1 MDKRE
6 STNLNTHND
15 LDKNK
20 KGKSN
25 ALIYLGIVVVV
36 ALVVYIALSN
46 LSSGKAS
53 INVLLSAPNSTNL
66 YPLNT
71 TRFILQV
78 NNTGSSYI
86 KNLDVGFYL
95 GNGTLSVY
103 NVSLPPGKGARIPI
117 NYTYA
122 IAGTYNF
129 KAIVD
134 PGSIFNFTNN
144 SIKTYKYRP
153 YNYRNYHG

>member
-1 MDKRE
+1 M
-6 STNLNTHND
+6 
-15 LDKNK
+15 
-20 KGKSN
+20 
-25 ALIYLGIVVVV
+25 
-36 ALVVYIALSN
+36 VYIALSG
-46 LSSGKAS
+46 LSSAKAS
-53 INVLLSAPNSTNL
+53 INVSLSAPNSTNL

-117 NYTYA
+117 NYTYTIIKTLDDFTLLFVKLNMLPGSA
-122 IAGTYNF
+122 IAL
-129 KAIVD
+129 KL
-134 PGSIFNFTNN
+134 
-144 SIKTYKYRP
+144 
-153 YNYRNYHG
+153 